1 MSREKRCALLSEEHV
16 SLQGSPLSPWT
27 PSQQLSLHEMRMADA
42 VKVGPG
48 RYRLNAPKIPT
59 AVSLTIDRILRP
71 ARDPL
76 SPSSHSHETQ
86 SSLATDIA
94 YMKMVAL
101 SDKKAPRKRAYF
113 CDDQITEISSKK
125 PVRIVKQMNAKYQD
139 PSQILLEKGSKNN
152 KDQDIVLVNS
162 TEEDC
167 EEADGLLVES
177 TIDVD
182 NYEEVPLA
190 DDYHDGAGPSIP
202 SFITSDNREVVN
214 GNMYRELKGENVYL
228 KQQLQ
233 ASVLRVKQLE
243 ALLIER
249 NTHVKKLVSEN
260 VQLSMKCRKLM
271 NALTEEEAKEAL
283 S

>member
-1 MSREKRCALLSEEHV
+1 MLFIH
-16 SLQGSPLSPWT
+16 
-27 PSQQLSLHEMRMADA
+27 
-42 VKVGPG
+42 
-48 RYRLNAPKIPT
+48 
-59 AVSLTIDRILRP
+59 
-71 ARDPL
+71 
-76 SPSSHSHETQ
+76 
-86 SSLATDIA
+86 
-94 YMKMVAL
+94 
-101 SDKKAPRKRAYF
+101 RAYF

-125 PVRIVKQMNAKYQD
+125 PVRIVKQMNAKYQGFLKREGYWG
-139 PSQILLEKGSKNN
+139 QIIITFEP
-152 KDQDIVLVNS
+152 VLS
-162 TEEDC
+162 RG
-167 EEADGLLVES
+167 DGLLVES

-182 NYEEVPLA
+182 NYEEAPLA
-190 DDYHDGAGPSIP
+190 DDYHDEAGPSIP

-283 S
+283 